1 MDPLQP
7 LLSLL
12 EQARAE
18 RDLRLVEHQRLRRT
32 ADAATLQTEQ
42 LAGYRKEYA
51 ARFSDPFRR
60 SGALELMQCYQTFMT
75 RLDDAVQ
82 QQQRIQEQAVARV
95 DAAKAALLEAEL
107 RVASVTKLIER
118 RRADAALL
126 QQQREQKAT
135 DEFASRMAWQRAMA
149 AGAVQ
154 GL

>member
-1 MDPLQP
+1 MRDAGAGMR
-7 LLSLL
+7 
-12 EQARAE
+12 ERHAAAVAE
-18 RDLRLVEHQRLRRT
+18 RRGDEGKAAEAVGALPTLGADRR
-32 ADAATLQTEQ
+32 
-42 LAGYRKEYA
+42 LAGQAGGR
-51 ARFSDPFRR
+51 
-60 SGALELMQCYQTFMT
+60 
-75 RLDDAVQ
+75 
-82 QQQRIQEQAVARV
+82 QQRIQDQAVARA